1 MLILLSKNH
10 LKLSKNLFQNYL
22 RIKNADKLNFE
33 KTIFE
38 STSTA
43 GCKTRI
49 FRGMDSPLGSE
60 SRSSWATFII
70 DIWYFE
76 EKNSKSARA
85 TPQNLRAVKST
96 KLLVYLTRS
105 AVGVPSL
112 QKKIFFKP
120 GSFRVPNFPHE
131 MAWRSHLINYITK
144 KPERNRNFSFPFFPL
159 FFTSILTTSSWIAL
173 GPLCID

>member
-1 MLILLSKNH
+1 
-10 LKLSKNLFQNYL
+10 
-22 RIKNADKLNFE
+22 
-33 KTIFE
+33 
-38 STSTA
+38 
-43 GCKTRI
+43 
-49 FRGMDSPLGSE
+49 MDSPLGSE

-144 KPERNRNFSFPFFPL
+144 KPERNRNFSFPFFLL
-159 FFTSILTTSSWIAL
+159 FFTSILTTTSWIAL
-173 GPLCID
+173 GPLCIDKKIILDCPSGFFRPYFSSKIIIWLQWKNTCFGEKSRNILS